1 MKTIVVTPR
10 ATEKAYRLV
19 TGQNTYVFDVPANA
33 NKNEIKA
40 AVEAENKGVKVASVK
55 TLVQNGK
62 AVRFS
67 RGKNRYPGT
76 TNRQDTKKA
85 YVTLSEGAIKVFD
98 TEEVKEEKPA
108 KKAAKKEEN
117 NQCRLKHTTQPLLLA
132 AA

>member
-1 MKTIVVTPR
+1 MKLVIVTPR

-19 TGQNTYVFDVPANA
+19 TSQNTYVFDVPTNV

-40 AVEAENKGVKVASVK
+40 AVEAQFEGVKVANVT

-62 AVRFS
+62 SVRYS

-85 YVTLSEGAIKVFD
+85 YVTLSEGSIKVFEQ
-98 TEEVKEEKPA
+98 EEVKEEK
-108 KKAAKKEEN
+108 K
-117 NQCRLKHTTQPLLLA
+117 
-132 AA
+132 

>member
-76 TNRQDTKKA
+76 TKRKDWKKA
-85 YVTLSEGAIKVFD
+85 YVTLKDGDNIKVFD
-98 TEEVKEEKPA
+98 EVEQTEETK
-108 KKAAKKEEN
+108 
-117 NQCRLKHTTQPLLLA
+117 
-132 AA
+132 